1 MLKTILA
8 RVPPRDAR
16 GAFLRG
22 FGLALGIGLA
32 IIFVVGPMLGVCKG
46 FGGRVHD
53 GYLELGANLAAG
65 RGFVFEPGGPPS
77 THRPPLTPILLAPI
91 TRLPRSG
98 QRPALILMHSL
109 MVGATFFL
117 LFDLA
122 RKAFD
127 ARIASGSIGLMLAYP
142 WLFWHVKNPMSMI
155 TQMTCTMLV
164 VHLIGSE
171 LLESFRDGSAPR
183 SRHWLLRAG
192 LLGLA
197 GAAAILTHGTMLLS
211 IPVLLLAVAAIGLRS
226 HRRRL
231 AAVAVLAG
239 VVAVVAIS
247 PWSYRNWRVC
257 RRFVPVVTGAGLQY
271 FYGNALWG
279 FDGHFTWQDRWE
291 RALAMAGV
299 EDEPSRV
306 VHFCGWKDPD
316 LDREANRRMLEDVAS
331 HPARFAGKVALNAI
345 ELYLP
350 AIRDAITRTGPKGT
364 TVRHLALSAW
374 HSVYWGLAVWG
385 LWGLRRS
392 RLRPRLWLILG
403 GIVALSVFYLPFV
416 TMIGHSGYT
425 LPTLPLLSVL
435 ASVGLLRRSAGADV
449 PSRSGSGR
457 VSGLPAPSHLDLNR
471 SKDRSPAVTE
481 AALPVGVD

>member
-1 MLKTILA
+1 VLNTILA
-8 RVPPRDAR
+8 RVLPRDAR

-22 FGLALGIGLA
+22 FGLSLGLGLA
-32 IIFVVGPMLGVCKG
+32 IIFVVGPMLGVSKG

-53 GYLELGANLAAG
+53 GYLELGTNLAAG
-65 RGFVFEPGGPPS
+65 RGFVFEPGGPPC

-91 TRLPRSG
+91 ARLPFAW

-122 RKAFD
+122 RRAFD
-127 ARIASGSIGLMLAYP
+127 ARVAAGSIGLMLGYP

-171 LLESFRDGSAPR
+171 LLDSFGNASTRR
-183 SRHWLLRAG
+183 SRHWPARAG

-211 IPVLLLAVAAIGLRS
+211 IPVLLLAVAAIGLVH

-239 VVAVVAIS
+239 VVAALAVA

-257 RRFVPVVTGAGLQY
+257 HRFVPVVTGAGLQY

-299 EDEPSRV
+299 ENGPSRV
-306 VHFCGWKDPD
+306 VHFCGWKDPE
-316 LDREANRRMLEDVAS
+316 LDREANRRMVEDIAS
-331 HPARFAGKVALNAI
+331 HPARFARKIALNAI

-350 AIRDAITRTGPKGT
+350 AIRDAIARTGPKGT
-364 TVRHLALSAW
+364 TARHLALSAW
-374 HSVYWGLAVWG
+374 HSFYWALAVWG
-385 LWGLRRS
+385 TWGLRRS
-392 RLRPRLWLILG
+392 RLRPRLWLMLA
-403 GIVALSVFYLPFV
+403 GIFVLSVFYLPFV

-425 LPTLPLLSVL
+425 LQTLPLLSVL
-435 ASVGLLRRSAGADV
+435 ASVGWLCKSADADV
-449 PSRSGSGR
+449 PSRSRSGR
-457 VSGLPAPSHLDLNR
+457 VSGRPAPPHFERNR
-471 SKDRSPAVTE
+471 AKDPSSAVTE
-481 AALPVGVD
+481 AALPVVTD